1 MSWSLKFDEP
11 IVLANG
17 EALHILRD
25 AGEYVTRL
33 PKKEADLS
41 HWQVAAS
48 CLLQAAENAA
58 ASLSWRGLR
67 ECCRPMSRRRSEHHE
82 RSSATGLPRR
92 VLIHPVLVPSA
103 GRTF

>member
-17 EALHILRD
+17 EAVYTLRD

-33 PKKEADLS
+33 PKKEAELS

-48 CLLQAAENAA
+48 CLLQASEKG
-58 ASLSWRGLR
+58 RGLVVMAR
-67 ECCRPMSRRRSEHHE
+67 IAMVRALKADEPEPEQTPRKK
-82 RSSATGLPRR
+82 ATKKYR
-92 VLIHPVLVPSA
+92 VV
-103 GRTF
+103 T

>member
-17 EALHILRD
+17 EALHTLRD

-48 CLLQAAENAA
+48 CSLQSSEKGRGLVVMAKIAMLRALQAHEPQPKQTSRKKAA
-58 ASLSWRGLR
+58 RKY
-67 ECCRPMSRRRSEHHE
+67 
-82 RSSATGLPRR
+82 R
-92 VLIHPVLVPSA
+92 VV
-103 GRTF
+103 R